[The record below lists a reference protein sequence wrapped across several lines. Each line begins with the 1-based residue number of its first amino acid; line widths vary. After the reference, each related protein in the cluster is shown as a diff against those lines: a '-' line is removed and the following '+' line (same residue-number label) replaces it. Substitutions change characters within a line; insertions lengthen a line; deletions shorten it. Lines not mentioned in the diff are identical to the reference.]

1 MTKLIRNNQK
11 GFTLIELMIVVAIIG
26 ILAAIAIP
34 NFLTYQLKSK
44 TAEAKTNLGGIRTG
58 EEAYNAEHDTY
69 LDASALPLA
78 VGKAKVGWSDT
89 AGSFAAIGF
98 EPAGSVYYQY
108 GVSINSAGDAFT
120 ATAAGDVDGDSA
132 SASYTL
138 DQTGELLGPDPV
150 SNF

>member
-58 EEAYNAEHDTY
+58 EEAYNAENDTY
-69 LDASALPLA
+69 LSAAGLPAA
-78 VGKAKVGWSDT
+78 VGKAKVGWSDA

-98 EPAGSVYYQY
+98 APAGSVYYQY
-108 GVSINSAGDAFT
+108 SISVNSAGDAFT
-120 ATAAGDVDGDSA
+120 ATATGNLDGDSA

-138 DQTGELLGPDPV
+138 DQTGTMAGPIPV
-150 SNF
+150 SDY